1 MGTPMR
7 TLAALPLVL
16 FALLAG
22 AARAP
27 AGDAPA
33 AAAVGTFEHFRRV
46 RIAVSAGADQ
56 VGKLVSITDAG
67 GGELGIGRLIAGGQG
82 AVAVV
87 VLPMPPIGKP
97 YRELSCLVSGCP
109 ALRVQIPDA
118 DAARRAA
125 FAEAPVA
132 FRSAVFSGAKFPRCD
147 FREPNLIEDLVGGY
161 TLATTF
167 FDAAGKEVAE
177 AGKVGRYG
185 AMVVAQGADG
195 ALTRRFL
202 TLFRT
207 EGEMKW
213 RDAEAALSGL
223 ALPAALG
230 LEPMVLNEQ
239 AGETAEFLKGR
250 LAGSGDDGQP
260 AAQLLAWLHE
270 EKPGAGRATFRDS
283 PAESDARWWFAQKKR
298 LGLITHRYL
307 SFLPK
312 DYQDGAAAYP
322 LILFLHGS
330 GERGL
335 DVEEVR
341 KHGPHKYLLAHDNPF
356 IIIEPQC
363 DPGQW
368 WHACAVDDLLDEVC
382 AKFRVDRERIYLTGL
397 SMGGFGTWAT
407 AGESPER
414 FAAAV
419 PICGR
424 GDPREA
430 ARMKDLPIWAFHG
443 AKDPTV
449 PVKNSID
456 MVDALSALGGR
467 VKLTIYPEAQH
478 DSWTEAYNTP
488 ELYQWLLRQ
497 RLGKPEQP
505 AGAPR

>member
-1 MGTPMR
+1 MR
-7 TLAALPLVL
+7 IST
-16 FALLAG
+16 ALLAVLIALLATIS
-22 AARAP
+22 AAA

-33 AAAVGTFEHFRRV
+33 ASAVGTFEHFRRV
-46 RIAVSAGADQ
+46 RIAISAPADQ
-56 VGKLVSITDAG
+56 IGKLVGIHDAG
-67 GGELGIGRLIAGGQG
+67 GAELGVGRLVAGGQG
-82 AVAVV
+82 AVALVM
-87 VLPMPPIGKP
+87 LPMPPAGKP
-97 YRELSCLVSGCP
+97 YREISCVVAGQP
-109 ALRVQIPDA
+109 PIKVQIPDA
-118 DAARRAA
+118 DAARRTA
-125 FAEAPVA
+125 FAEAVIA
-132 FRSAVFSGAKFPRCD
+132 FRPAVFSGSKFPRCD

-161 TLATTF
+161 SLITTF
-167 FDAAGKEVAE
+167 YDAVGSETAE
-177 AGKVGRYG
+177 AGRAGRYG
-185 AMVVAQGADG
+185 AVVVAHGADG
-195 ALTRRFL
+195 VQTTRYLTI
-202 TLFRT
+202 FRE
-207 EGEMKW
+207 EGEVKW
-213 RDAEAALSGL
+213 RDANAALAGVE
-223 ALPAALG
+223 LPHALG
-230 LEPMVLNEQ
+230 LDPSVVNEQ
-239 AGETAEFLKGR
+239 AAEIADFLKAR
-250 LAGSGDDGQP
+250 LSGGGDDGQP
-260 AAQLLAWLHE
+260 AAQLMAWLHE

-283 PAESDARWWFAQKKR
+283 PAESDARWWFALRKR
-298 LGLITHRYL
+298 LGLVTHRYL

-312 DYQDGAAAYP
+312 DYQAGSATYP

-335 DVEEVR
+335 DLEEVR

-368 WHACAVDDLLDEVC
+368 WHSCAVNDLLDEVC
-382 AKFRVDRERIYLTGL
+382 AKYRVDRERIYLTGL

-407 AGESPER
+407 VGEAPAR

-430 ARMKDLPIWAFHG
+430 ARMKDLPIWVFHG

-456 MVDALSALGGR
+456 MVEALSAIGGR

-478 DSWTEAYNTP
+478 DSWTEAYNSP

-505 AGAPR
+505 AAPATR